1 MTPPLA
7 ELTMPA
13 TPELLKSLGL
23 SLGLGLLV
31 GLQREWARSGNA
43 GIRTFALTT
52 VFGALSG
59 LLGIAFGPWVVAAGL
74 VGLSGVVVLGHLAE
88 LRRDAPDLGLTT
100 EVAMLVM
107 FATGAAAMLG
117 FRIESVIVAGG
128 VMVLL
133 HSKEPLHDMVARIG
147 REDLR
152 EIARLVL
159 LGLVILPL
167 LPNREMGS
175 FGVLNPFSIWLMVT
189 LIVGMSLTAYLIG
202 KFVGGKKGAILAGVL
217 GGMIS
222 STATTASLAR
232 HSRKEG
238 AGGILLAA
246 VVTIASTVVFVRV
259 AVEVAVVAPGQMKA
273 LLPPLLGMM
282 AWCSLVGAALYH
294 FSSKSGFAFVGD
306 KPPSELRT
314 AIVLGLLYAV
324 VLVVVAAAREYLGE
338 SGLYLAA
345 LLSGLT
351 DMDAITLSTAKMVG
365 SGHIES
371 DTGWRMILVG
381 GLANLLFKGGM
392 AAMLGARDFVRPLLG
407 GFGAMLLGGLAIL
420 LLWP

>member
-1 MTPPLA
+1 MTLA
-7 ELTMPA
+7 LADLSMPA

-31 GLQREWARSGNA
+31 GLQREWAQNGNA
-43 GIRTFALTT
+43 GIRTFALIT

-59 LLGIAFGPWVVAAGL
+59 LLGIAFGAWTIAAGFI
-74 VGLSGVVVLGHLAE
+74 GLTSIVVLGHLAE
-88 LRRDAPDLGLTT
+88 LKRKDPDLGLTT

-107 FATGAAAMLG
+107 FATGVAAMLG
-117 FRIESVIVAGG
+117 HRVESAIVAGG

-133 HSKEPLHDMVARIG
+133 HSKDPLHDMVARIG
-147 REDLR
+147 RNDLR

-167 LPNREMGS
+167 LPNREMGF

-189 LIVGMSLTAYLIG
+189 LIVGMSLTAYLVG
-202 KFVGGKKGAILAGVL
+202 KFVDGKKGAVLTGVL

-232 HSRKEG
+232 RSREEG
-238 AGGILLAA
+238 SGGILLAV

-259 AVEVAVVAPGQMKA
+259 TVEVAVAAPGQAKE
-273 LLPPLLGMM
+273 LLPPLLAMM
-282 AWCSLVGAALYH
+282 AWCSLVGAVLYR
-294 FSSKSGFAFVGD
+294 FSSKSGLAFAGD
-306 KPPSELRT
+306 KAPSELRS
-314 AIVLGLLYAV
+314 AIVFGLLYAA

-351 DMDAITLSTAKMVG
+351 DMDAITLSTAKLVG

-381 GLANLLFKGGM
+381 GLANLVFKGGM
-392 AAMLGARDFVRPLLG
+392 AALLGTGDFVRPLLC
-407 GFGAMLLGGLAIL
+407 GFGAMLAGGVGIL